1 MTIQLKVPT
10 IACDGCS
17 ATITKAILAQEPEAK
32 VDINVEN
39 KVVQVETQA
48 SEESVKQMIVAAG
61 HQVE

>member
-10 IACDGCS
+10 IACDSCG

-32 VDINVEN
+32 VDVDVEN
-39 KVVQVETQA
+39 KVVQVETKV
-48 SEESVKQMIVAAG
+48 SEESVKQMIVAVG